1 MMIFYANLYQHRE
14 KKNKFKM
21 CFESFEILAPIIL
34 WGNGM
39 IASGNTFRPHP
50 GRVIRDLFRL
60 LNAVFCIVRNH

>member
-1 MMIFYANLYQHRE
+1 MVIFYANLYQHRE
-14 KKNKFKM
+14 ENKFKM

-60 LNAVFCIVRNH
+60 LNAVFCIVRKH